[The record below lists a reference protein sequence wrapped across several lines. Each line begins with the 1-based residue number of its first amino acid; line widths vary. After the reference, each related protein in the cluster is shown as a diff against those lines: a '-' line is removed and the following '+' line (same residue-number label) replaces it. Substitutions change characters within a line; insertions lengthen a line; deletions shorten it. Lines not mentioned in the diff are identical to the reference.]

1 MEQIEKCVQILSEK
15 TPFWRLGLRRR
26 ANIEIDFKSVRGDDV
41 NLLWLTQ
48 SKVQQWALV
57 KMSRDHLASIKRE
70 TFFY

>member
-41 NLLWLTQ
+41 
-48 SKVQQWALV
+48 
-57 KMSRDHLASIKRE
+57 
-70 TFFY
+70 